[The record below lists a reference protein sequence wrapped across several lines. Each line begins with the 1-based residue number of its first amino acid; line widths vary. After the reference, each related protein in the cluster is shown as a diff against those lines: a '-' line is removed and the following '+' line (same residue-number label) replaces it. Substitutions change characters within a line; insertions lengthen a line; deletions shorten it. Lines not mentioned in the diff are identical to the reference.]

1 MISVVIPV
9 YNCEDTIIQC
19 IQSVIDQ
26 TRFDLIDEII
36 VINDGSTDGTIDKI
50 NEIFTTNKIRIIS
63 KFNGGVSSARNLGI
77 KNSSSDWIALLDSD
91 DVWVKD
97 KIEQQV
103 FYINSYKDINFIG
116 SNRNNEDVHI
126 GKKIDQY
133 LYKMNLKSLLI
144 KTWPHTSTALINKK
158 VFDRVG
164 YYDENLKYSEDN
176 ELWCRIV
183 EEFPIYYIRKSLEIA
198 GNDKRPFGA
207 KGLSA
212 NHSGM
217 YKGIVIN
224 LKRLKKRKSISLV
237 LYLFLRSFNYVK
249 LKRRIV
255 LSRR

>member
-63 KFNGGVSSARNLGI
+63 KLNGGVSSARNLGI

-103 FYINSYKDINFIG
+103 FYINSY
-116 SNRNNEDVHI
+116 
-126 GKKIDQY
+126 
-133 LYKMNLKSLLI
+133 
-144 KTWPHTSTALINKK
+144 
-158 VFDRVG
+158 
-164 YYDENLKYSEDN
+164 
-176 ELWCRIV
+176 
-183 EEFPIYYIRKSLEIA
+183 
-198 GNDKRPFGA
+198 
-207 KGLSA
+207 
-212 NHSGM
+212 
-217 YKGIVIN
+217 
-224 LKRLKKRKSISLV
+224 
-237 LYLFLRSFNYVK
+237 
-249 LKRRIV
+249 
-255 LSRR
+255 